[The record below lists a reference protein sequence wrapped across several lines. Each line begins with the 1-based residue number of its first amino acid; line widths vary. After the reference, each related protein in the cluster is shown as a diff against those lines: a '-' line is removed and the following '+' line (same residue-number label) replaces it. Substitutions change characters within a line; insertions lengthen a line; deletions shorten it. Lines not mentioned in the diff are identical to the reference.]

1 MPITC
6 RIRFAGSPKQR
17 GEVPEMEK
25 TMTTRSMS
33 LLAMA
38 RLRMS
43 TGAFAGPRCAD
54 LIGRVHGT
62 SVPTFGYTPAI
73 VDVVQGDAPGVQAW
87 SPPV

>member
-1 MPITC
+1 M
-6 RIRFAGSPKQR
+6 K
-17 GEVPEMEK
+17 K

-33 LLAMA
+33 LPPMA

-43 TGAFAGPRCAD
+43 TGAFAGAGCAD
-54 LIGRVHGT
+54 VIGRVHGT
-62 SVPTFGYTPAI
+62 SVPTFGYTPAV